1 MEGGKQT
8 RGVRNFFNF
17 LEDIEVENPLG
28 YSLDKWR
35 KNVKIRPSGVVE
47 IYPSDA
53 EIIEAYNACP
63 SEYKT
68 FFKAL
73 VYTGNRFSQLYA
85 ALKDFNPV
93 ELTHADNTAHISSAN
108 LSHGTKRSYRLFFP
122 AAFIPELE
130 KIVLQTPDYMKK
142 GIQHGRVSAKTIRKW
157 HYNFMISHDISQAA
171 ADFMQGRAPA
181 TVGSANYLDKIRL
194 STGAYQSVVDLLP
207 IPPTAGEKIA
217 LPEGRTKEP
226 QLQQKRPPT
235 SKKEKTSAPADT
247 LNVLFAS
254 HKDGFYRYC
263 AEQNIGMAPNH
274 GRAPYN
280 TNGSKA
286 SKFFSTAPEI
296 LKPADIPTVTD
307 KKQVTALRLFFG
319 EYLPSAGVTAP
330 IGYSVEEWKSAV
342 SYAKN

>member
-8 RGVRNFFNF
+8 RGVRNFLNF
-17 LEDIEVENPLG
+17 LEDMEVENPLG

-47 IYPSDA
+47 IYPSDE
-53 EIIEAYNACP
+53 EIIGAYNACP

-130 KIVLQTPDYMKK
+130 KITLQNPDYMKK

-194 STGAYQSVVDLLP
+194 STGAYQSVVDLFP
-207 IPPTAGEKIA
+207 IPPGAGEKI
-217 LPEGRTKEP
+217 RTAP
-226 QLQQKRPPT
+226 LPPT
-235 SKKEKTSAPADT
+235 PKKKPASAPKKEKTSAPADT
-247 LNVLFAS
+247 LNTLFAS

-296 LKPADIPTVTD
+296 RKPADIPTVTD

-319 EYLPSAGVTAP
+319 EYLPAAGVTAP